1 MSRMRNTAL
10 FFALLS
16 LPAFADGL
24 LHGTVVS
31 VADGD
36 TIRFET
42 AHGGR
47 IKVRLAQIDA
57 PEKSQPGGKASQV
70 NLGEMCMQQPAT
82 LAITDQDRYGRLVAM
97 VTCNGVDANREQIR
111 RGMAWVYTKYATDPD
126 LPGIEAEARDAR
138 RGLWAEDAVPPWEWR
153 SH

>member
-1 MSRMRNTAL
+1 MRHAAL
-10 FFALLS
+10 LLALLS
-16 LPAFADGL
+16 FPALADGL
-24 LHGTVVS
+24 LHGIVVS

-70 NLGEMCMQQPAT
+70 SLGEMCMQQPAT
-82 LAITDQDRYGRLVAM
+82 LAIIDQDRYGRLVA
-97 VTCNGVDANREQIR
+97 
-111 RGMAWVYTKYATDPD
+111 
-126 LPGIEAEARDAR
+126 
-138 RGLWAEDAVPPWEWR
+138 
-153 SH
+153 